1 MGTLQC
7 FRIFRVSKKFMHRKQ
22 TSRISVDYFLSH
34 NAENLHTVTLQCF
47 RKFWGIE
54 KIHAEK
60 GDTANGGLKNVK
72 NGTFRVSMKFM
83 HKKWL
88 SCFSV
93 ENILSHSVVGNRGD
107 FFCIRKILVTKKKLD
122 IKGHYR
128 PFLSKFFLPHSVK
141 KHRRVAPQ
149 CFRNFRVSKKFM
161 HKKSISRKSVKY
173 FLSHSAEFFCTGTLQ
188 CFRKFGVSKKFMHK
202 KEIS

>member
-1 MGTLQC
+1 MGNLFCIRKLLVTKRKLDIKGHYRPFLSKFFLPHSVKEHRRVAPQC
-7 FRIFRVSKKFMHRKQ
+7 FRNFRVSKKFMHRKQ

-107 FFCIRKILVTKKKLD
+107 FFVYQKNS
-122 IKGHYR
+122 GHENNY
-128 PFLSKFFLPHSVK
+128 
-141 KHRRVAPQ
+141 
-149 CFRNFRVSKKFM
+149 
-161 HKKSISRKSVKY
+161 
-173 FLSHSAEFFCTGTLQ
+173 T
-188 CFRKFGVSKKFMHK
+188 
-202 KEIS
+202 